1 MYFNVV
7 KNFIP
12 LDRFHNEK
20 DNNYELQPLISVLSC
35 NVADV
40 SSLGMLSV
48 VCSSTLDRQRCDLF
62 RFMTE
67 HKH

>member
-1 MYFNVV
+1 MYFSVV

-20 DNNYELQPLISVLSC
+20 DNNYELQPLISALSC

-40 SSLGMLSV
+40 RSFGMLSV
-48 VCSSTLDRQRCDLF
+48 VCSSTL
-62 RFMTE
+62 E
-67 HKH
+67 V